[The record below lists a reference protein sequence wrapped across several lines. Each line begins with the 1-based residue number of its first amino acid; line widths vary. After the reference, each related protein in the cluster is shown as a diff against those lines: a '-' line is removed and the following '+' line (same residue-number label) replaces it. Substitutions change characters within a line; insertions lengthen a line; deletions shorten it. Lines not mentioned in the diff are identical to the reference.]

1 MMGISAE
8 AVRTLRDMAGGDR
21 FFLRGDRAHG
31 FRVSYEPSS
40 LKRRDKTCRS
50 LPLMARAGWIE
61 FASEPLDLQR
71 YYRVRLTSGGAT
83 ILKGCGRDESR

>member
-1 MMGISAE
+1 
-8 AVRTLRDMAGGDR
+8 
-21 FFLRGDRAHG
+21 
-31 FRVSYEPSS
+31 
-40 LKRRDKTCRS
+40 
-50 LPLMARAGWIE
+50 MARAGWIE